1 MQTEQRISGAY
12 TAQWNENNIYPLRI
26 VDAVSDELGILF
38 SRDEARGLRDFLNEV
53 LTETPDLETIKKAI
67 GLAAKLLLHI
77 DDLFPIVRF
86 VLQEEFTNVALAVA
100 DATIEVATDVD
111 VSSVKEA
118 ADAVRAAL

>member
-1 MQTEQRISGAY
+1 MQTEQRIGGAY
-12 TAQWNENNIYPLRI
+12 TAQWNENNIYPLHI
-26 VDAVSDELGILF
+26 IDTKFNELGPQF
-38 SRDEARGLRDFLNEV
+38 SRDEAHGLRDFLNEV

>member
-1 MQTEQRISGAY
+1 MQTEQRINGAY
-12 TAQWNENNIYPLRI
+12 TAQWNENNIFPLRI